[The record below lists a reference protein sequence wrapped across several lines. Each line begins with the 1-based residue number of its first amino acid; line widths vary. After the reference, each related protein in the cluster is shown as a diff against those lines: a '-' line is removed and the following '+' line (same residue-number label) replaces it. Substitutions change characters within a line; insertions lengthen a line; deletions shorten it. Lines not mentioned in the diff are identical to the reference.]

1 MFGSYSLPILAT
13 IPRSGTWFLRY
24 CISFICHLERG
35 GRIDDRLTGRV
46 HGKASGLQ
54 FDFRAFKGGPLFR
67 TQGVL
72 PAKHLFIGH
81 TVCPGFDAR
90 ETGVDWWTTTPFHV
104 SGYDY
109 FHEGMDY
116 REVPVE
122 LAPYPSAPVRIAA
135 LERAARRGRTGGP
148 IVLVYRNP
156 IEQAKSYWRYCQN
169 HKDLTYNSLS
179 GRPIST
185 VPFREYLFGYAL
197 PSYAKQFI
205 SFQALGCKFPD
216 RVLLVPYEHLEQEP
230 ALVLTEILVH
240 LAGTARAWP
249 ALGAA
254 VQLARREHMKAVEKE
269 LGHSL
274 DGTRKNGSSHITRMN
289 GEASDGWVDEHTRLE
304 VVGVLR
310 HMGVNTDLFEWPAPG
325 KRASA
330 A

>member
-24 CISFICHLERG
+24 CISFVCHLERG

-46 HGKASGLQ
+46 HGQTSGPP

-67 TQGVL
+67 TQRVL

-90 ETGVDWWTTTPFHV
+90 MEGADWWDTTPFHV

-116 REVPVE
+116 QEVPVD
-122 LAPYPSAPVRIAA
+122 LAPYPSAPIRIGA
-135 LERAARRGRTGGP
+135 LERAAQRGTAGP

-156 IEQAKSYWRYCQN
+156 IEQAQSYWRYCQN
-169 HKDLTYNSLS
+169 HKDPTYNSLS
-179 GRPIST
+179 GRPLSS
-185 VPFREYLFGYAL
+185 VPLREYLFGYAL

-205 SFQALGCKFPD
+205 SFQALGCKFPG

-230 ALVLTEILVH
+230 ALVLAEILDH
-240 LAGTARAWP
+240 LAGAARPWP
-249 ALGAA
+249 TLGAA

-269 LGHSL
+269 LGRSL
-274 DGTRKNGSSHITRMN
+274 DGTRKNGSSHITRMK
-289 GEASDGWVDEHTRLE
+289 GGPTDGRVDERTRLE
-304 VVGVLR
+304 VVGVLQR
-310 HMGVNTDLFEWPAPG
+310 MGVNTDLFEWPAPG
-325 KRASA
+325 KTASA